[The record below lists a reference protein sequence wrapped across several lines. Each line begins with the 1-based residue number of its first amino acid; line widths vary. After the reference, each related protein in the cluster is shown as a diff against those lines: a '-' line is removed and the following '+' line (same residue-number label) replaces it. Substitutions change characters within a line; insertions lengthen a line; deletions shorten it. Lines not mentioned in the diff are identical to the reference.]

1 MPVFRKDGR
10 NILFIHVP
18 KTGGSTIEEVFRSS
32 GYQVMYLDGK
42 MGPTAPNYFRKCAP
56 QHMNAEMLEHTFRL
70 DRFDLAFLVAR
81 NPLAR
86 FKSRYVWSHRK
97 QTSIKPEISEEWVE
111 KQFREFSTNRFVG
124 GNHVRPQVD
133 FLTPGCDV
141 YNFEMGMQEILDD
154 LDMRFNFGLEK
165 EIPRVREGSN
175 VSQMSSK
182 DVIVSPRVERRVKE
196 FYADDYIRFGYER

>member
-18 KTGGSTIEEVFRSS
+18 KTGGSTIEEVFNSS

-42 MGPTAPNYFRKCAP
+42 MGPTSPNYFRKCAP
-56 QHMNAEMLEHTFRL
+56 QHMNAEMLEHAFRL
-70 DRFDLAFLVAR
+70 DKFDLTFLVAR
-81 NPLAR
+81 DPLAR

-97 QTSIKPEISEEWVE
+97 QASINPEISEEWVE
-111 KQFREFSTNRFVG
+111 KQFREFSTNKFVG

-141 YNFEMGMQEILDD
+141 YNFETGLQNIVDD
-154 LDMRFNFGLEK
+154 LDKRFDFSLNR
-165 EIPRVREGSN
+165 EIPRVREGGA
-175 VSQMSSK
+175 VSHMSSK
-182 DVIVSPRVERRVKE
+182 DVVVSPGLERRIKE
-196 FYADDYIRFGYER
+196 FYAEDYIRFGYDR

>member
-18 KTGGSTIEEVFRSS
+18 KTGGSTIEEVFRAS

-42 MGPTAPNYFRKCAP
+42 MGPNSANYFRKCAP
-56 QHMNAEMLEHTFRL
+56 QHMNAEMLETNFEL
-70 DRFDLAFLVAR
+70 SKFDLTFMMAR

-86 FKSRYVWSHRK
+86 FKSRYVWAHRK
-97 QTSIKPEISEEWVE
+97 QASIDPEIGQKWVE
-111 KQFREFSTNRFVG
+111 KQFREFTTNKFVG

-141 YNFEMGMQEILDD
+141 YHFEQGMQYIIDD
-154 LDMRFNFGLEK
+154 LDTRFDLSLDRN
-165 EIPRVREGSN
+165 IPKVRDGGT
-175 VSQMSSK
+175 VSHMSSK
-182 DVIVSPRVERRVKE
+182 DVIASPGVERRVKE
-196 FYADDYIRFGYER
+196 FYAEDYIRFGYDR